1 MSYRLRI
8 AKISDAIKIADL
20 HYSIRETGALGI
32 FAMMGRPFLRTYY
45 KLVLNE
51 PNEIIICAEK
61 NDGTMIGFN
70 SCTLDAD
77 AQKRYLKKHAFRLAC
92 SAVSSII
99 ANPKILK
106 GLISR
111 YKSLRSNSNIQYFV
125 GTGVRGEYWA
135 WSPKEK
141 DPLGSVEL
149 NQAYR
154 GVLRSLGIKE
164 VYYEVDS
171 SNKKVV
177 AYHKLHHDEVVD
189 KIKLPD
195 GRERY
200 IMKSTLNKN

>member
-8 AKISDAIKIADL
+8 AKESDAIKIADL

-61 NDGTMIGFN
+61 SDGTIVGFN
-70 SCTLDAD
+70 SCTLDAL
-77 AQKRYLKKHAFRLAC
+77 AQKRYLRKHAFRLAC
-92 SAVSSII
+92 SAISSVV
-99 ANPKILK
+99 AKPEILK
-106 GLISR
+106 GLVNR

-125 GTGVRGEYWA
+125 GKGVRGEYWA
-135 WSPKEK
+135 WSPREK

-149 NQAYR
+149 NKAYR
-154 GVLRSLGIKE
+154 GVLRSLGINE

-171 SNKKVV
+171 SNKKVI

-189 KIKLPD
+189 KIELPD

-200 IMKSTLNKN
+200 IMKSTLKKI